1 MSEVIDSP
9 RWQAVGLLIDQN
21 AQDLLAKRY
30 GLLQEVVSWFKVI
43 ALFRRAEDERM
54 IEQEPT
60 PTDLRYHRTW
70 LATLIAEGERF
81 ATEIHLEGLAEN
93 PAGIKAS
100 DVEAAVETL
109 RITETE
115 WYSQL
120 ADVRRRQ
127 LWKGVFNVEKPGA

>member
-100 DVEAAVETL
+100 DVEAGVETL

>member
-43 ALFRRAEDERM
+43 ALFRRAEDEHM

-60 PTDLRYHRTW
+60 PMDLRYHRTW

-93 PAGIKAS
+93 PAGIKGS
-100 DVEAAVETL
+100 DVEAAE
-109 RITETE
+109 R
-115 WYSQL
+115 
-120 ADVRRRQ
+120 
-127 LWKGVFNVEKPGA
+127 

>member
-100 DVEAAVETL
+100 DVEEADETL

-127 LWKGVFNVEKPGA
+127 LWKGVFN